1 MRGREADTHSLISS
15 IKSIRSIEPKQQ
27 HSFHKQSRKQTKEE
41 DKMKF
46 NLLPLSLL
54 ATLAACHPSTKNST
68 AAIHH
73 PPITNSTAASTP
85 GHAMVYNN
93 CAEPIYL
100 WSVGSSVSAEVPIPA
115 GAHYTESF
123 RHDEKTGGI
132 SLKVTRV
139 AHGLY
144 SSAPQTVFAY
154 NVVGDSVWYDLS
166 DVFGDP
172 FKGSSVTLLPSEPVI
187 RWSDGVPPVGSMV
200 RVVGVGEDLRLTLC

>member
-1 MRGREADTHSLISS
+1 
-15 IKSIRSIEPKQQ
+15 
-27 HSFHKQSRKQTKEE
+27 
-41 DKMKF
+41 MKF

-54 ATLAACHPSTKNST
+54 ATLAACHPSTKNGT
-68 AAIHH
+68 AAITH
-73 PPITNSTAASTP
+73 PNTNTTGGTAEGP
-85 GHAMVYNN
+85 GLAIVQNN
-93 CAEPIYL
+93 CADPIYL
-100 WSVGSSVSAEVPIPA
+100 WSVGSGVSVEIPVPG
-115 GAHYTESF
+115 GAHYSETF
-123 RHDEKTGGI
+123 RHDQKTGGV

-200 RVVGVGEDLRLTLC
+200 RVVGATEDLTLTFC